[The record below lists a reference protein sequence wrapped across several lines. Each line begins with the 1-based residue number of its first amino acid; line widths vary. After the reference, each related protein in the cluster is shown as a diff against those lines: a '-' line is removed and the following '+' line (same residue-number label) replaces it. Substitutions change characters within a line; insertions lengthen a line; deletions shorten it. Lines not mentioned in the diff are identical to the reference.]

1 MSKFNQ
7 CLSDF
12 LDILRTNYPS
22 QTETINRYYSDLR
35 KVEDEETKE
44 EKFVCGD
51 RYLEEFLENCR
62 RKGDDISTKNE
73 IIFSKDVVLL
83 QSVDLH
89 SVWNDEALTD
99 SQRENI
105 WKYLHTLYLYAFE
118 EQSDKDFK
126 TIMKELKKMSKKG
139 MESLSEDERT
149 FMNII
154 DTISREKKVE
164 KEIENGDAGNDEDG
178 GEEGAFDDIGAD
190 MKDLFES
197 IQNQLFDGQI
207 GILAKEIFEE
217 LDLKKMKIDDPVSFL
232 KNILTGNI
240 NEDDDSNGL
249 SGIIKNI
256 TSKIKDKLD
265 SGEIDKDKLFEET
278 QSVVDKFQQMG
289 FGDDSEDDAASS
301 GDKKKKKKK
310 KKKNPIMK
318 MMANMMKQA
327 GGMGGKDAGINPE
340 MMANLMKTMG
350 GLGGLGGM
358 KADKNGNP
366 DIDVEAMTGMMTGM
380 MKDMAKSGGNL
391 GAMMS
396 QLGGGRAGN
405 MASTKDR
412 LKKKLDEKKNKK

>member
-12 LDILRTNYPS
+12 LDILKTNYPT
-22 QTETINRYYSDLR
+22 QKDTIDRYYSDLR

-44 EKFVCGD
+44 EKYVCGD

-83 QSVDLH
+83 TCVDLH
-89 SVWNDEALTD
+89 AVWNDEALTE

-126 TIMKELKKMSKKG
+126 TILKELKKLSKKG
-139 MESLSEDERT
+139 LDSLNEDERT

-164 KEIENGDAGNDEDG
+164 KEMNNKDSDDDEDG
-178 GEEGAFDDIGAD
+178 EEGGAFEDIGAD
-190 MKDLFES
+190 MKNLFES
-197 IQNQLFDGQI
+197 IQGQLFEGQI
-207 GILAKEIFEE
+207 GILAKEIFDE
-217 LDLKKMKIDDPVSFL
+217 LDLKKLKIDDPVGFL

-240 NEDDDSNGL
+240 NENDDSNGL
-249 SGIIKNI
+249 SSIIKNI
-256 TSKIKDKLD
+256 TNKIKSKLD
-265 SGEIDKDKLFEET
+265 NGEIDKDKLFEET
-278 QSVVDKFQQMG
+278 QSVVDKFQKMG
-289 FGDDSEDDAASS
+289 FGDESEDEND
-301 GDKKKKKKK
+301 GEGKKKKKKK

-327 GGMGGKDAGINPE
+327 GGKSAMDPS
-340 MMANLMKTMG
+340 MMADMMKKMG
-350 GLGGLGGM
+350 GLGGIG
-358 KADKNGNP
+358 KDKDGNP
-366 DIDVEAMTGMMTGM
+366 DIDVDAMTEMMSTM
-380 MKDMAKSGGNL
+380 MKQMGGGNL

-396 QLGGGRAGN
+396 QMGGGRAAN
-405 MASTKDR
+405 MSSTKER
-412 LKKKLDEKKNKK
+412 LKKKLAEKKDKK